1 MLISSIA
8 IENAILATCHYRQ
21 EELDK
26 SIGAC
31 TNNHAAS
38 ITHCTATI
46 LLARIYFFNT
56 RYVLCLIKIDIINS
70 SIFLTLLRLLNARCK
85 RS

>member
-1 MLISSIA
+1 MLIGSIA
-8 IENAILATCHYRQ
+8 IGNAILATYHYRQ

-46 LLARIYFFNT
+46 LLAGIYFVNT
-56 RYVLCLIKIDIINS
+56 RYILCLMV
-70 SIFLTLLRLLNARCK
+70 R
-85 RS
+85 